1 MLSTDATR
9 QRTEAAAHFPSQL
22 VAAAERQKA
31 RALLLRAPSAG
42 RPLWGEQYHSPS
54 AHRPDIADLSNGVRR
69 PSLSTAATAAT
80 AASRWSATAAR
91 RKSAGL

>member
-1 MLSTDATR
+1 MASAGE
-9 QRTEAAAHFPSQL
+9 QPGAP
-22 VAAAERQKA
+22 
-31 RALLLRAPSAG
+31 ALLLRAPSAG